1 MKKFLLMLI
10 MAVTGLTA
18 SATVLP
24 EKAPVDTLVVTTTP
38 QMHCAGCEAKIK
50 NGLRFVKGTKK
61 IETSVEQQRVTI
73 VYRADKA
80 KAEDY
85 IEALR
90 KIGYEAVKVTR

>member
-1 MKKFLLMLI
+1 MLI
-10 MAVTGLTA
+10 VAFSGLSA
-18 SATVLP
+18 SAAVSTD
-24 EKAPVDTLVVTTTP
+24 KAPVDTLVVTTTP

-61 IETSVEQQRVTI
+61 IETSVEHQRVVI

-85 IEALR
+85 IAALR
-90 KIGYEAVKVTR
+90 KIGYEAVEVTR